1 MSLDLLL
8 TGLVV
13 IGAALYL
20 VRILR
25 RQRSGGCCGCSGQ
38 CQSSGLG
45 NLQQGNAQTCS
56 KQNTEQ

>member
-25 RQRSGGCCGCSGQ
+25 RQRSGGCCGCANP
-38 CQSSGLG
+38 CQSSDLG
-45 NLQQGNAQTCS
+45 DLRPSDSTTCPGRDLD
-56 KQNTEQ
+56 Q